1 MSVSEFKTVLSY
13 DEHVSLLIE
22 LGLHDE
28 EARMIV
34 TRVRE
39 ENGLA
44 DGQPFVIDSAATAAA
59 GASDTTDDIPDIVPA
74 DLVMLSVMQSEL
86 DFLFGRRP
94 TVVFPSPRP
103 TT

>member
-22 LGLHDE
+22 LGHPD

-59 GASDTTDDIPDIVPA
+59 GASDITDDIPDIVPA

>member
-1 MSVSEFKTVLSY
+1 MVTMSVSEFKTVLSY

-44 DGQPFVIDSAATAAA
+44 DGQPFVIED
-59 GASDTTDDIPDIVPA
+59 
-74 DLVMLSVMQSEL
+74 
-86 DFLFGRRP
+86 
-94 TVVFPSPRP
+94 
-103 TT
+103 

>member
-1 MSVSEFKTVLSY
+1 MVTMSVSEFKTVLSY

-22 LGLHDE
+22 LGHPDE

-44 DGQPFVIDSAATAAA
+44 DGQPLVIDYAAVAAA
-59 GASDTTDDIPDIVPA
+59 GASDITDDIPDIVPA
-74 DLVMLSVMQSEL
+74 RAVPSQTRTYMDPRTGMWIHQ
-86 DFLFGRRP
+86 FL
-94 TVVFPSPRP
+94 
-103 TT
+103 